1 MSTSCVR
8 RSVLRWSSCT
18 PLSYETVPPAPPT
31 ARELDGYRAGADR
44 FIGEL
49 DEEYYLHFAGLK
61 DTLDLEPIYKR
72 HASLTRLE
80 KAQSLGLVADRS
92 KGVRELW
99 KFACEGYLG
108 DLTRSHAEKLA
119 ALEASIETTIEGET
133 IPYRMLRVVMAN
145 EPDRAK
151 RERIER
157 RRNELGEEHLNPVH
171 LEAAQ
176 VAQRAVPDLGAPNYR
191 ALYEQFG
198 FRLDDLAAQCRDV
211 LDSTE
216 RLYED
221 AADRLFRARAGV
233 SLDEA
238 RRWDVG
244 RVFRATEW
252 DSAFKADAM
261 LPALEGTLDDL
272 GIDLRSQSNVE
283 LDVEFREKKT
293 PRAFCVGIEVPD
305 RVVLVI
311 QPMGGADDWRALFHE
326 AGHTEHFAHTAR
338 ELPMEERR
346 LGDNAVTEGWAMLL
360 QHLTDEPAWLRRRLD
375 MPRPDEY
382 AVEGATGLLYFVRR
396 YAAKLLYELEF
407 FVADDVTTL
416 QPRYVDILADAL
428 KIEPSTTDYLAD
440 IDSGF
445 YVTEYLRS
453 WAFEAQLRAHLRER
467 FGNNWFAKREAGSLL
482 RELWAEGQRV
492 NADELLKDVTGAEL
506 EMAAVAERVGED
518 LT

>member
-1 MSTSCVR
+1 
-8 RSVLRWSSCT
+8 
-18 PLSYETVPPAPPT
+18 VPPAPPT
-31 ARELDGYRAGADR
+31 ARELDAYRAGADR

-72 HASLTRLE
+72 HAPLTRLE

-92 KGVRELW
+92 SGARELW

-108 DLTRSHAEKLA
+108 DLTRGHAERLA
-119 ALEASIETTIEGET
+119 AVEASLETVIDGET
-133 IPYRMLRVVMAN
+133 IPFRMLRIVMAN

-151 RERIER
+151 RERVER
-157 RRNELGEEHLNPVH
+157 RRNELTEEHLNPVH
-171 LEAAQ
+171 LEAAEVQ
-176 VAQRAVPDLGAPNYR
+176 QRAVPELGAPDYK

-198 FRLDDLAAQCRDV
+198 FRLEDLAAQCRDV

-238 RRWDVG
+238 NRWDVG

-252 DSAFKADAM
+252 DSAFKPDGM
-261 LPALEGTLDDL
+261 LPALEGTLSDL
-272 GIDLRSQSNVE
+272 GIDLRSQSNVH
-283 LDVEFREKKT
+283 LDLEFREKKT

-338 ELPMEERR
+338 ELAMEDRR

-382 AVEGATGLLYFVRR
+382 AIEGATGLLYFVRR

-407 FVADDVTTL
+407 FVADDITAL
-416 QPRYVDILADAL
+416 RPRYVETLADAL
-428 KIEPSTTDYLAD
+428 KIEPSATDYLAD
-440 IDSGF
+440 IDGGF

-453 WAFEAQLRAHLRER
+453 WAFEAQLRDFLREK
-467 FGNNWFAKREAGSLL
+467 FGNEWFAKRDAGGLL
-482 RELWAEGQRV
+482 RELWSLGQRFT
-492 NADELLKDVTGAEL
+492 ADQLLDDVTGSEL
-506 EMAAVAERVGED
+506 QMAAVAERIREVLPTNGRR
-518 LT
+518 